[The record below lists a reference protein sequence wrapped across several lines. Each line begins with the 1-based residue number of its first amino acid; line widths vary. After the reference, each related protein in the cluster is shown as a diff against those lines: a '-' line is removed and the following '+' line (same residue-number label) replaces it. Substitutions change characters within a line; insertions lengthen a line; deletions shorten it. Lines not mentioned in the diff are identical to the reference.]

1 MMQYAN
7 NKYFDS
13 EVNMLE
19 NHKLQMPLYNVFNL
33 KPEEMRIKKE
43 RERRYNF

>member
-1 MMQYAN
+1 MMQYSN

-19 NHKLQMPLYNVFNL
+19 NNKLQMLLFNVFNL
-33 KPEEMRIKKE
+33 KTWEMRIKKE
-43 RERRYNF
+43 RERRHNF